1 MRRKQL
7 YAIILAG
14 ALAASSAPAAVF
26 AAEGDV
32 AATAETSEENPV
44 DGETAAAT
52 EAPAEETPADTTAAT
67 EAPAEQAPA
76 QEAAAATEAP
86 AQEAAPAEQTQ
97 QTTEE
102 TPAVQET
109 PAAETSETTETEGET
124 EELAPGE
131 TTDQTAISI
140 TLKATEEGQEDK
152 VRYFDTIQ
160 HAIDAAPEYNAE
172 TNRGATVIEVSGQI
186 ELEKTV
192 TVKANKKV
200 CIRATNA
207 VTISRKAGTLTADM
221 FQVSGENA
229 ELQFD
234 VKEGTKGAALT
245 ISGAA
250 GTVDAQVAGTIINVS
265 DGAAVGI
272 YTGITLTGNN
282 SSAADGGAITNK
294 GGSVVLY
301 GGTITGNTG
310 VKGGGIYSDASINM
324 QGTVVVKDNKK
335 GTAVSNICLDGEATV
350 INVTDVLTKSDIS
363 FAHLNEANDLK
374 VVTAGKNSAGTDLSA
389 DNFKTAFDTSDATK
403 SQIKYENTTAYTL
416 ALSADNLSAVLQQ
429 VKTPDPDPV
438 NPEPEA
444 QQQLTLTYVSGSIT
458 WVDYST
464 ITVTYT
470 NNVAYK
476 WDYYFVDPDT
486 SNAQIIAMN
495 DGSKLSHSVETTN
508 KNYTMKISSVPA
520 DKKWLVICA
529 KPENGKAIYKVFRLN
544 KLYRNSSDKSAKK
557 TFWSQRPSDPSK
569 KNTRAVRTYK
579 VSESTVTGLENPLKF
594 FPSKRYDFTVVG
606 AGQNDKDPITGDERW
621 VPIYWS
627 TSKNP
632 TSDKQKNTS
641 WKIGSTKGIKDA
653 NTYTMYIF
661 FRKQTYTEGSGWNDT
676 DVIQSMTTQFSS
688 AGYTDDELKEYL
700 KEAKEEGTEI
710 PGYENYTGSDE
721 DGDAELTATAAAS
734 EKDAGSKSKSAVS
747 TADESPIGTMSA
759 LAALSLLAGGYIVV
773 RKRKKEEQ

>member
-52 EAPAEETPADTTAAT
+52 EAPAEQAPADTTAAT

-438 NPEPEA
+438 N
-444 QQQLTLTYVSGSIT
+444 LTLTYVSGSIT

>member
-52 EAPAEETPADTTAAT
+52 EAPAEQAPADTTAAT

-86 AQEAAPAEQTQ
+86 AQEAAPAEQIQ

-773 RKRKKEEQ
+773 RKRKKEEL

>member
-86 AQEAAPAEQTQ
+86 AQEAAPSEQTQ

-152 VRYFDTIQ
+152 VRYFDTLQ

-186 ELEKTV
+186 ELENTV

-234 VKEGTKGAALT
+234 VKEGAENASLTVSGSLDEANTQVVDGSIVKVSEKGAFG
-245 ISGAA
+245 I
-250 GTVDAQVAGTIINVS
+250 GTGV
-265 DGAAVGI
+265 
-272 YTGITLTGNN
+272 TLKDNN
-282 SSAADGGAITNK
+282 TSADGGAITNK
-294 GGSVVLY
+294 DGNVVLY

-310 VKGGGIYSDASINM
+310 VKGGGIYTNTSINV
-324 QGTVVVKDNKK
+324 QGTVVVNENKR
-335 GTAVSNICLDGEATV
+335 GTEVSNICLDGATTM
-350 INVTDVLTKSDIS
+350 INVTDVLTGSDIS
-363 FAHLNEANDLK
+363 FAHLNEADALT
-374 VVTAGKNSAGTDLSA
+374 VVKAGVNSAGTALTA
-389 DNFKTAFDTSDATK
+389 DNFKTLIDANDESN
-403 SQIKYENTTAYTL
+403 SQIKYENKDAYTL
-416 ALSADNLSAVLQQ
+416 NLAADNLSAVLK
-429 VKTPDPDPV
+429 KTEPVDPNPNPNPNPDPDSKPDDGKDDTKK
-438 NPEPEA
+438 ESDSFKSE
-444 QQQLTLTYVSGSIT
+444 YKIT
-458 WVDYST
+458 KWVDYSSLKMQVVSNKNCTAYFTLRKKNNTVSAVNTKTAKKVTLTAGKAQPLNMTLPGDSEYMLVGYYVFSDNSNKLESYT
-464 ITVTYT
+464 ITGRPEKVRDPEKHT
-470 NNVAYK
+470 
-476 WDYYFVDPDT
+476 VD
-486 SNAQIIAMN
+486 
-495 DGSKLSHSVETTN
+495 E
-508 KNYTMKISSVPA
+508 
-520 DKKWLVICA
+520 C
-529 KPENGKAIYKVFRLN
+529 
-544 KLYRNSSDKSAKK
+544 
-557 TFWSQRPSDPSK
+557 
-569 KNTRAVRTYK
+569 
-579 VSESTVTGLENPLKF
+579 TVTGLESPLKF
-594 FPSKRYDFTVVG
+594 YPKMFYEFSATG
-606 AGQNDKDPITGDERW
+606 AGQNSDKTPVTGDEKY
-621 VPIYWS
+621 VPLYWS
-627 TSKNP
+627 THKNP
-632 TSDKQKNTS
+632 TAKQQNKE
-641 WKIGSTKGIKDA
+641 WKIGSAKGISEA
-653 NTYTMYIF
+653 GTYTMYVF
-661 FRKQTYTEGSGWNDT
+661 FQKYTYKSDKWVEGKIESKAVQFQAAEITKDEWENYETENNITPVPYNGDDTGSG
-676 DVIQSMTTQFSS
+676 
-688 AGYTDDELKEYL
+688 DD
-700 KEAKEEGTEI
+700 A
-710 PGYENYTGSDE
+710 
-721 DGDAELTATAAAS
+721 DAELTATAEAS

>member
-1 MRRKQL
+1 MGGFKLRRKQL

-86 AQEAAPAEQTQ
+86 AQEAAPSEQTQ

-152 VRYFDTIQ
+152 VRYFDTLQ

-186 ELEKTV
+186 ELENTV

-234 VKEGTKGAALT
+234 VKEGAENASLTVSGSLDEANTQVVDGSIVKVSEKGAFG
-245 ISGAA
+245 I
-250 GTVDAQVAGTIINVS
+250 GTGV
-265 DGAAVGI
+265 
-272 YTGITLTGNN
+272 TLKDNN
-282 SSAADGGAITNK
+282 TSADGGAITNK
-294 GGSVVLY
+294 DGNVVLY

-310 VKGGGIYSDASINM
+310 VKGGGIYTNTSINV
-324 QGTVVVKDNKK
+324 QGTVVVNENKR
-335 GTAVSNICLDGEATV
+335 GTEVSNICLDGATTM
-350 INVTDVLTKSDIS
+350 INVTDVLTGSDIS
-363 FAHLNEANDLK
+363 FAHLNEADALT
-374 VVTAGKNSAGTDLSA
+374 VVKAGVNSAGTALTA
-389 DNFKTAFDTSDATK
+389 DNFKTVIDANDESN
-403 SQIKYENTTAYTL
+403 SQIKYENKDAYTL
-416 ALSADNLSAVLQQ
+416 NLAADNLSAVLK
-429 VKTPDPDPV
+429 KTEPVDPNPNPNPNPDPDSKPDDGKDDTKK
-438 NPEPEA
+438 ESDSFKSE
-444 QQQLTLTYVSGSIT
+444 YKIT
-458 WVDYST
+458 KWVDYSSLKMQVVSNKNCTAYFTLRKKNNTVSAVNTKTAKKVTLTAGKAQPLNMTLPGDSEYMLVGYYVFSDNSNKLESYT
-464 ITVTYT
+464 ITGRPEKVRDPEKHT
-470 NNVAYK
+470 
-476 WDYYFVDPDT
+476 VD
-486 SNAQIIAMN
+486 
-495 DGSKLSHSVETTN
+495 E
-508 KNYTMKISSVPA
+508 
-520 DKKWLVICA
+520 C
-529 KPENGKAIYKVFRLN
+529 
-544 KLYRNSSDKSAKK
+544 
-557 TFWSQRPSDPSK
+557 
-569 KNTRAVRTYK
+569 
-579 VSESTVTGLENPLKF
+579 TVTGLESPLKF
-594 FPSKRYDFTVVG
+594 YPKMFYEFSATG
-606 AGQNDKDPITGDERW
+606 AGQNSDKTPVTGDEKY
-621 VPIYWS
+621 VPLYWS
-627 TSKNP
+627 THKNP
-632 TSDKQKNTS
+632 TAKQQNKE
-641 WKIGSTKGIKDA
+641 WKIGSAKGISEA
-653 NTYTMYIF
+653 GTYTMYVF
-661 FRKQTYTEGSGWNDT
+661 FQKYTYKSDKWVEGKIESKAVQFQAAEITKDEWENYETENNITPVPYNGDDTGSG
-676 DVIQSMTTQFSS
+676 
-688 AGYTDDELKEYL
+688 DD
-700 KEAKEEGTEI
+700 A
-710 PGYENYTGSDE
+710 
-721 DGDAELTATAAAS
+721 DAELTATAEAS

>member
-76 QEAAAATEAP
+76 QEAAAA
-86 AQEAAPAEQTQ
+86 EQIQ

-109 PAAETSETTETEGET
+109 PAAETTEAPEAGEETTLAKAKGELTE
-124 EELAPGE
+124 P
-131 TTDQTAISI
+131 TAISI
-140 TLKATEEGQEDK
+140 TMKATEEGAGDK

-160 HAIDAAPEYNAE
+160 NAIDAAPEYNAE

-186 ELEKTV
+186 ELENTV

-234 VKEGTKGAALT
+234 VKEGTQGAALT

-374 VVTAGKNSAGTDLSA
+374 VVQNS
-389 DNFKTAFDTSDATK
+389 
-403 SQIKYENTTAYTL
+403 I
-416 ALSADNLSAVLQQ
+416 
-429 VKTPDPDPV
+429 
-438 NPEPEA
+438 
-444 QQQLTLTYVSGSIT
+444 
-458 WVDYST
+458 
-464 ITVTYT
+464 
-470 NNVAYK
+470 
-476 WDYYFVDPDT
+476 
-486 SNAQIIAMN
+486 
-495 DGSKLSHSVETTN
+495 
-508 KNYTMKISSVPA
+508 
-520 DKKWLVICA
+520 
-529 KPENGKAIYKVFRLN
+529 
-544 KLYRNSSDKSAKK
+544 
-557 TFWSQRPSDPSK
+557 
-569 KNTRAVRTYK
+569 
-579 VSESTVTGLENPLKF
+579 
-594 FPSKRYDFTVVG
+594 
-606 AGQNDKDPITGDERW
+606 
-621 VPIYWS
+621 
-627 TSKNP
+627 
-632 TSDKQKNTS
+632 
-641 WKIGSTKGIKDA
+641 
-653 NTYTMYIF
+653 
-661 FRKQTYTEGSGWNDT
+661 
-676 DVIQSMTTQFSS
+676 
-688 AGYTDDELKEYL
+688 
-700 KEAKEEGTEI
+700 
-710 PGYENYTGSDE
+710 
-721 DGDAELTATAAAS
+721 
-734 EKDAGSKSKSAVS
+734 
-747 TADESPIGTMSA
+747 
-759 LAALSLLAGGYIVV
+759 
-773 RKRKKEEQ
+773 

>member
-86 AQEAAPAEQTQ
+86 AQEAAPAEQIQ

-250 GTVDAQVAGTIINVS
+250 GTVDAQVAGTIINIS

-429 VKTPDPDPV
+429 VKTPDLDPV

-773 RKRKKEEQ
+773 RKRKKEEL